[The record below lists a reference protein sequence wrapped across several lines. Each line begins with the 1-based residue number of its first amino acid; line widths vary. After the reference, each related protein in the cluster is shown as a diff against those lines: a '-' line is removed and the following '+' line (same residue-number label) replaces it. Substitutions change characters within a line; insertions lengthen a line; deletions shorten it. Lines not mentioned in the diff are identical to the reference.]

1 MTQCHACAETS
12 RSNRRARFPLFKR
25 RFLYHQAMSAPDRG
39 HPRVRLHTDEL
50 APPID
55 KQPAGDA
62 RATTDI
68 ENYVRV
74 ADEEII
80 DQRGG

>member
-1 MTQCHACAETS
+1 
-12 RSNRRARFPLFKR
+12 
-25 RFLYHQAMSAPDRG
+25 MSLPDRG

-80 DQRGG
+80 DQRGGITGTGSVVLFSVLAERSARSRSW